1 MEGSGMMMDAEGSS
15 PSDEIDS
22 IPNLF
27 ESMELNLNNATTV
40 LINNITNITEEWV
53 NFAFY

>member
-1 MEGSGMMMDAEGSS
+1 MAMEGSGMMMDAEGSS
-15 PSDEIDS
+15 PSDEIES

-40 LINNITNITEEWV
+40 LINNITNITEE
-53 NFAFY
+53 